1 MKDIFDPRSYGAV
14 ADGHAKDTAAVQ
26 GAIDAAAAQGGTV
39 RLAGGTFVCGTLYLK
54 SNVALEI
61 TNSAT
66 LLASPDIA
74 DYGTDTH
81 HNRYRN
87 EPELDRCFLFAQAA
101 ENVTICGSGVIGGN
115 AAAFP
120 KRRQHLPPHAAA
132 GAALPQCPPP
142 DFCDFEQP
150 LPPG

>member
-1 MKDIFDPRSYGAV
+1 MNDIFDPRSYGAM
-14 ADGHAKDTAAVQ
+14 ADGHSKDTAAVQ
-26 GAIDAAAAQGGTV
+26 AAIDAAAAQGGTV

-87 EPELDRCFLFAQAA
+87 EQELDR
-101 ENVTICGSGVIGGN
+101 
-115 AAAFP
+115 
-120 KRRQHLPPHAAA
+120 
-132 GAALPQCPPP
+132 
-142 DFCDFEQP
+142 
-150 LPPG
+150 